1 MIYFDNSATSFY
13 KPEHVKNSIIRALN
27 KYTANPGRS
36 GHKLS
41 IATAE
46 IIYETREIIK
56 EFFHAGD
63 YDVVFTK
70 NCTEALNLAI
80 CGTLKPGEHVITTIY
95 EHNSILRPLKFLED
109 KGVEVSIIDC
119 EMSELAEK
127 IESEIKANT
136 KLIITTAL
144 SNVTGEVCDITKIGN
159 ICKERNILYLVD
171 GAQASGH
178 IEIDLK
184 KSNIDMYSFSGHK
197 GLLSV
202 TGVGGLI
209 IKRGVKL
216 EPVIFGGTGTESE
229 NLVQPSTI
237 PDGLEAG
244 TIPTIPI
251 ISLKAGI
258 EFLVKNFK
266 NLQKIEEKL
275 TNFLYFSLKN
285 LKFLEIY
292 SNDKSKNIA
301 LINIK
306 GMDSSLVANILSE
319 RYNICVRSGLH
330 CAPLVHKHLGTM
342 SSGAIRISL
351 DFNNTEQEIK
361 KLIYALTKINE
372 LRI

>member
-229 NLVQPSTI
+229 NFRGKEGAHG
-237 PDGLEAG
+237 DG
-244 TIPTIPI
+244 
-251 ISLKAGI
+251 S
-258 EFLVKNFK
+258 
-266 NLQKIEEKL
+266 
-275 TNFLYFSLKN
+275 S
-285 LKFLEIY
+285 LEI
-292 SNDKSKNIA
+292 
-301 LINIK
+301 LPRR
-306 GMDSSLVANILSE
+306 GSSFV
-319 RYNICVRSGLH
+319 
-330 CAPLVHKHLGTM
+330 
-342 SSGAIRISL
+342 
-351 DFNNTEQEIK
+351 
-361 KLIYALTKINE
+361 
-372 LRI
+372 